1 MKSLKKYMPG
11 LAAAFL
17 LAAGAGCADTYIEEY
32 VPQAPVIESFSPTEA
47 LSGDDTP
54 IVITG
59 QHLQAVTAATIGGR
73 EVTILERVSNTRMT
87 VVATREARTGKI
99 VLTNSVG
106 KAESAGTLTVNFPV
120 PAIRVA
126 DLPEKTDMFGE
137 LTLKGDYM
145 AVIRTVIVTPD
156 GAAEGREAEIL
167 SQDAAEVVI
176 RVPYV
181 ESDRAKITLRYMEA
195 DDEVETPL
203 ATAPQI
209 GIVRLVPTPD
219 ALAFDRLIVGRI
231 TTLTGVNLD
240 QITAVKVGGVTA
252 NIARQTATELR
263 FTVPMVDGFV
273 EGEQNQ
279 TSLAIDYFGDF
290 ESRTL
295 LESVPATVLR
305 MKIWEGITTFCQNYG
320 CLRLESFFSPETGI
334 VYHNNRWRTEV
345 DPVSYGKLG
354 ATCSGTN
361 LPSVSEAEYNSV
373 DPYFFFNGNTGTQG
387 TANYCTLQI
396 NSPAGSNGQ
405 LKNFSFENKSNSA
418 YRLLPGNGYGTPAL
432 TFRYLDPAAPNE
444 RELADRVRRLD
455 FEVIDEATFP
465 IDLEQKTVAG
475 INLKTPAGST
485 NSSIWAPGVF
495 TPGVESLDTP
505 VDAVLLVLY
514 YNHKGM
520 TSEALSNVKRIGFVH
535 IVSANYRPLNGVA
548 PALSDVTF
556 NVYWQK
562 EDYKY

>member
-1 MKSLKKYMPG
+1 MKSLKNHIRG
-11 LAAAFL
+11 LAAACL
-17 LAAGAGCADTYIEEY
+17 VAAGAGCADTYVEEY
-32 VPQAPVIESFSPTEA
+32 VPQAPVIESFTPTEA
-47 LSGDDTP
+47 LSGNDTP

-59 QHLQAVTAATIGGR
+59 QHLQAVSAATIGGR

-87 VVATREARTGKI
+87 IVATKEARTGKI

-106 KAESAGTLTVNFPV
+106 RTESAGTLTVNFPV
-120 PAIRVA
+120 PKIRVEE
-126 DLPEKTDMFGE
+126 LPEKTDMFGS
-137 LTLKGDYM
+137 LTLKGEYM
-145 AVIRTVIVTPD
+145 AVIRTVILTPE

-167 SQDAAEVVI
+167 SQDAAEVVV

-181 ESDRAKITLRYMEA
+181 ETERAKITLRYMEA

-203 ATAPQI
+203 AEAPEI

-231 TTLTGVNLD
+231 TTLTGTNLD
-240 QITAVKVGGVTA
+240 QITAVKVGGVEA
-252 NIARQTATELR
+252 NIARQSAAELR

-273 EGEQNQ
+273 EGEQNA
-279 TSLAIDYFGDF
+279 TSLAIDYFDDF
-290 ESRTL
+290 ESKTL
-295 LESVPATVLR
+295 RETIPATVLR

-320 CLRLESFFSPETGI
+320 CLRLESFFSPETGV

-345 DPVSYGKLG
+345 DPVSYAKLG
-354 ATCSGTN
+354 ATCSKN
-361 LPSVSEAEYNSV
+361 NIPSVTEAEYNSV
-373 DPYFFFNGNTGTQG
+373 NPYFFFNGNTGTQG

-396 NSPAGSNGQ
+396 NSPAGSSGQ
-405 LKNFSFENKSNSA
+405 LKNFSFENNSNSA

-432 TFRYLDPAAPNE
+432 TFRYLDPAAPAE
-444 RELADRVRRLD
+444 QALADRVRRLD
-455 FEVIDEATFP
+455 FEVIDETTFP

-475 INLKTPAGST
+475 INLKTPTGSS
-485 NSSIWAPGVF
+485 NSSVWAPNAF

-520 TSEALSNVKRIGFVH
+520 TEDALSNVKRIGFVH

-548 PALSDVTF
+548 PALSDVTY